1 MIGGKEVH
9 DNLAVDE
16 DSYDY
21 INMPILKNISKILDE
36 YGVGNSFEKII
47 EGKPTVRDIVSMYK
61 LPLPLL
67 GLISSTITRII
78 SGRKVGYIVNMILNY
93 TNICVVRCR
102 FCAFY
107 RKPSSR
113 DGYRYSIDEVVRDV
127 IDTWK
132 KYRIRQVLIQG
143 GVDPSIP
150 LEYYEEVFRRI
161 KSETRG
167 EVAIHGLSVVEV
179 YWIAK
184 VNRMSIAEV
193 ISRLVE
199 AGLDSLPGAGA
210 EILSDRVRKL
220 ISPLKPSTSIWIDVM
235 DTAMKLGV
243 PISATMMYGHL
254 ETIEERAQHF
264 LSLLELQR
272 KRQRIMAFIAWNF
285 EPGRTELEKTIP
297 YPAGGSELLR
307 NIAVSRIVF
316 RHEIPWIQAGWLTA
330 GEKLAQVSL
339 AYGANDWGG
348 TLYGEKVLPATGLP
362 LPLLVRNRIEN
373 IIRSAGFIPFER
385 DNWYR
390 PVSN

>member
-1 MIGGKEVH
+1 MTVDRENYNYV
-9 DNLAVDE
+9 DMLALESIIKVLD
-16 DSYDY
+16 
-21 INMPILKNISKILDE
+21 DE
-36 YGVGNSFEKII
+36 YGVGSNFERII
-47 EGKPTVRDIVSMYK
+47 EGRPSVKDIISIYK

-67 GLISSTITRII
+67 GYISSRITHII
-78 SGRKVGYIVNMILNY
+78 SGKKVSYIVNMILNY
-93 TNICVVRCR
+93 TNVCVVGCK

-107 RKPSSR
+107 RKPFSR
-113 DGYRYSIDEVVRDV
+113 DVYKYSIDEVVKNV
-127 IDTWK
+127 VETWK
-132 KYRIRQVLIQG
+132 KYKIRQVLIQG

-150 LEYYEEVFRRI
+150 LEYYEEIFRRI
-161 KSETRG
+161 KSETKN

-184 VNRMSIAEV
+184 TNRMSIAEV
-193 ISRLVE
+193 INRLVE

-210 EILSDRVRKL
+210 EVLSDRVRKL
-220 ISPLKPSTSIWIDVM
+220 ISPLKPSTSIWINVM

-254 ETIEERAQHF
+254 ETLEERAHHL

-272 KRQRIMAFIAWNF
+272 KRRLIMAFIAWNF

-307 NIAVSRIVF
+307 NIAISRIVF

-330 GEKLAQVSL
+330 GERLAQVSL
-339 AYGANDWGG
+339 TYGANDWGG
-348 TLYGEKVLPATGLP
+348 TLYGEKVLPATGLS
-362 LPLLVRNRIEN
+362 LPLLVRSRIEN